1 VSSTPVTGLGPAGG
15 WGLQGHLQ
23 QLLAEEA
30 VSLAEQDY
38 LERGNAVWVPKQ
50 D

>member
-1 VSSTPVTGLGPAGG
+1 M
-15 WGLQGHLQ
+15 Q
-23 QLLAEEA
+23 QPLDEEA

-38 LERGNAVWVPKQ
+38 LEHGNAVWVPKQ